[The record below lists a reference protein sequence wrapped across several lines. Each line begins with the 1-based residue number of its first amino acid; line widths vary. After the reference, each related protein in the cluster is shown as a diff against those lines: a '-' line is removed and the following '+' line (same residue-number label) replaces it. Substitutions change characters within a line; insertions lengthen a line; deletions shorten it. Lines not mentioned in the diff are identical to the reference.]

1 MKCSACNVEM
11 ETLIPG
17 IFQCPQCKK
26 IIKEK
31 SIDVEKKEAE
41 STIGTF
47 LDGEWF
53 HKNVSLNKTYEIAL
67 ICKIL

>member
-11 ETLIPG
+11 ETLITG

-31 SIDVEKKEAE
+31 SIEVEKEEEE
-41 STIGTF
+41 SLIG
-47 LDGEWF
+47 
-53 HKNVSLNKTYEIAL
+53 N
-67 ICKIL
+67 C

>member
-1 MKCSACNVEM
+1 MECPSCKVEM
-11 ETLIPG
+11 EPLITG

-31 SIDVEKKEAE
+31 SIEVEKKEEE
-41 STIGTF
+41 SLIGTF

-53 HKNVSLNKTYEIAL
+53 HKNVSLNKAYEIANL
-67 ICKIL
+67 